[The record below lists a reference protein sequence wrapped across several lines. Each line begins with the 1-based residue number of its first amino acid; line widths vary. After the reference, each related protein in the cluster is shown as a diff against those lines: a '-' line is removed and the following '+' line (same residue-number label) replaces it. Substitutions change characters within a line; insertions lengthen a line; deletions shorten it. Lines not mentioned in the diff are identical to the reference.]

1 MPRFG
6 RDHFVGYALRF
17 FVIND
22 KTVAT
27 DFHASP
33 PHRIPGFAFASLSQ
47 VDRSPGPVEIVV
59 SRIAQM
65 DGISPARCL

>member
-6 RDHFVGYALRF
+6 HDHFVGYALRF
-17 FVIND
+17 FVVND

-33 PHRIPGFAFASLSQ
+33 PPSNAGLRFRESIAGLSFAW
-47 VDRSPGPVEIVV
+47 
-59 SRIAQM
+59 
-65 DGISPARCL
+65 AR